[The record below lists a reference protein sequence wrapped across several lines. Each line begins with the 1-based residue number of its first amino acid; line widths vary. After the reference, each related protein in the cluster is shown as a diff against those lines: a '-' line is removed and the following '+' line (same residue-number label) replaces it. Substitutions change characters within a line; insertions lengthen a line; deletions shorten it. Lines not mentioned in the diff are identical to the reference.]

1 MQSIIKKIKKMD
13 KKIVKMINIGQW
25 IFFLISLMGVAILF
39 IHYKLY
45 ISSEL
50 YYVGI
55 EVFKIGIIGVISVIA
70 CSCTLWLIK
79 EKNRT

>member
-45 ISSEL
+45 ISAEL

-55 EVFKIGIIGVISVIA
+55 EVFKIGIIGVVSVIG

>member
-1 MQSIIKKIKKMD
+1 MQNIIKKIKKMD
-13 KKIVKMINIGQW
+13 KKIIKMINIGQW
-25 IFFLISLMGVAILF
+25 IFFLISLIGVVILF

-45 ISSEL
+45 ISAEL

-55 EVFKIGIIGVISVIA
+55 EVFKLGIIGVISVIA
-70 CSCTLWLIK
+70 CSCTLWLVK

>member
-45 ISSEL
+45 ISAEL

-55 EVFKIGIIGVISVIA
+55 EVFKIGIIGVVSVIG

-79 EKNRT
+79 

>member
-1 MQSIIKKIKKMD
+1 MQNIIKKIKKMD
-13 KKIVKMINIGQW
+13 KKIIKMINIGQW
-25 IFFLISLMGVAILF
+25 IFFLISLIGVVILF

-45 ISSEL
+45 ISAEL

-55 EVFKIGIIGVISVIA
+55 EVFKLGIIGVVSVIA
-70 CSCTLWLIK
+70 CSCTLWLVK